1 MEVLIGSFN
10 NYRLN
15 SLTDGT
21 LRVEMVV
28 PSFSTNAAVTATLS
42 KDDGVTM
49 ELKSEVKVVDS
60 TSTQSVIV
68 KYGEL
73 FNVVITLFLW
83 ISETTKWRHLLAF
96 LPSGEE
102 QAEVQLVSNVN
113 TDTHKL
119 QDALEDCLRTVV
131 DAVMDQQV
139 VNTDMKLRHILKKGV
154 EVRMTKRLFG
164 INV

>member
-1 MEVLIGSFN
+1 M
-10 NYRLN
+10 
-15 SLTDGT
+15 
-21 LRVEMVV
+21 
-28 PSFSTNAAVTATLS
+28 
-42 KDDGVTM
+42 
-49 ELKSEVKVVDS
+49 
-60 TSTQSVIV
+60 
-68 KYGEL
+68 
-73 FNVVITLFLW
+73 
-83 ISETTKWRHLLAF
+83 
-96 LPSGEE
+96 
-102 QAEVQLVSNVN
+102 EVQLVSNVN